1 MIEKIKYIYELQKY
15 GFQRKTQLVS
25 MLIMY
30 VSGLVM
36 EVVSHGTYWLGMFFM
51 MMSPLFVTQTL
62 YSICMS
68 GLVAASPRGKQ
79 IQTSLAC
86 LGDLV
91 TTLVSMS
98 ILVVLKIVEVKVYP
112 DHARVVLSAFVILC
126 LIMIILHL
134 YTALVYKYYALSIIL
149 LCAIICP
156 ISYVMGYQSVG
167 ESSFVLS
174 FVPASPGLVILFAYA
189 SALVGVGLEYLIAK
203 LVYRAPL
210 SKYAQGAAMRKYL
223 KN

>member
-1 MIEKIKYIYELQKY
+1 MIEKIKYIYEFQKY

-30 VSGLVM
+30 VIGLVM

-134 YTALVYKYYALSIIL
+134 YTALVYKYYALSII
-149 LCAIICP
+149 CP

>member
-1 MIEKIKYIYELQKY
+1 
-15 GFQRKTQLVS
+15 
-25 MLIMY
+25 
-30 VSGLVM
+30 
-36 EVVSHGTYWLGMFFM
+36 
-51 MMSPLFVTQTL
+51 
-62 YSICMS
+62 
-68 GLVAASPRGKQ
+68 
-79 IQTSLAC
+79 
-86 LGDLV
+86 
-91 TTLVSMS
+91 
-98 ILVVLKIVEVKVYP
+98 
-112 DHARVVLSAFVILC
+112 
-126 LIMIILHL
+126 MIILHL

-149 LCAIICP
+149 LFAIICP

-167 ESSFVLS
+167 ESSFALS

>member
-30 VSGLVM
+30 VIGLVM

-51 MMSPLFVTQTL
+51 MMTPLFVTQTL
-62 YSICMS
+62 YSTCMS

-98 ILVVLKIVEVKVYP
+98 ILVVLKIVEVKLYP
-112 DHARVVLSAFVILC
+112 DHARV
-126 LIMIILHL
+126 IMIIVHL

-149 LCAIICP
+149 LFAIIWP